1 MKIIIPISMN
11 FFMNLVFQKTIKEI
25 CIVLLHM
32 LFIKEF
38 KIFCDAGAQD
48 HVHW

>member
-1 MKIIIPISMN
+1 MKIVIPISMN

-38 KIFCDAGAQD
+38 KIFL
-48 HVHW
+48 